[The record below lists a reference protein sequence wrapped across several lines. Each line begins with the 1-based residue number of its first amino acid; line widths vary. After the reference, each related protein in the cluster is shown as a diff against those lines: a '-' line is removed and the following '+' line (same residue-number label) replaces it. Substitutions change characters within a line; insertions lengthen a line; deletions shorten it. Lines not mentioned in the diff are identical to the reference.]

1 MISSIKWLWEYSAG
15 FRIRLLIIILLS
27 VGGVC
32 ASLAFVESTK
42 VFINDAAEG
51 KSFIFIMIAVL
62 IGFKVIQLVC
72 EQGEIYLRTM
82 TRAKLE
88 NTLELRVFCA
98 LSDSKIQAKQKFH
111 SGDEI
116 YRLSSDVGV
125 VAESVAFTSPIL
137 VYSVVQLIATWGYL
151 VVMQPLLTVII
162 GLIAPVIVFAGYHY
176 TRLLVPVSRKVR
188 QEGSKVNEYIQEH
201 LQHHE
206 LISTMGRNKYVQTQ
220 VESLQNS
227 FLKALKSQIRIT
239 VGADS
244 LTEVGFASS
253 YLAVFIWG
261 IYGINNNTV
270 SYGEF
275 FVFIQLVEQLQ
286 RPIFLF
292 KDQYP
297 SWVTS
302 FSSVERLM
310 EITSLPKDEEYDD
323 KYLLEGVP
331 GIRFSNVSFRYS
343 EDKKWIFKNF
353 NYDFKPGSIT
363 AILGETG
370 AGKSTLI
377 KMILAILQPQ
387 IGEVDIYSNTAK
399 EKSVKASSRN
409 RCNCVYVPQGNSII
423 SGTIRYNLLL
433 GNMNASEAQMK
444 EALYLASAEFVSND
458 FPDGLDTIIGE
469 RGLGISEG
477 QAQRI
482 AIARGLLRNGGLLL
496 LDEPTSALDPETE
509 RQFIE
514 RLVKKLM
521 NKTVIIIT
529 HKPEI
534 CKYVSDTVTIRI
546 IE

>member
-1 MISSIKWLWEYSAG
+1 
-15 FRIRLLIIILLS
+15 
-27 VGGVC
+27 
-32 ASLAFVESTK
+32 
-42 VFINDAAEG
+42 
-51 KSFIFIMIAVL
+51 MIAVL

-444 EALYLASAEFVSND
+444 EALYLASAEFVFND